1 MANGSLTKKL
11 INGQAYYYLRF
22 TQRVNGT
29 PKVVR
34 QVYLGKVADIA
45 AAMEAHKKGQKPKR
59 IVLADFGAVGLH

>member
-11 INGQAYYYLRF
+11 INGHAYYYLRF

-34 QVYLGKVADIA
+34 QVYLERVA
-45 AAMEAHKKGQKPKR
+45 EFLGRSFP
-59 IVLADFGAVGLH
+59 LE